1 MKGFKFC
8 LLGVIALA
16 LLSSSCKKP
25 KSATTGWKLNDPKWG
40 GFQRYN
46 YKGQETGPNLILIPG
61 GTFTMGTQEQDVLY
75 DNNNAERRVTVPSFY
90 MDEAEVSNYQYL
102 EYLYWLSR
110 VFGGDNPAV
119 YNAALPDSLAWR
131 SKLAYNE
138 PYVNNYLRHP
148 SYQDYPVVGVTWVQA
163 SRFCDWR
170 TDRVNEMILIREG
183 ILKPDPDQQNE
194 GNFNT
199 EAYLQGQYEGAI
211 REKGQ
216 LKDLDPHGA
225 GTRRVR
231 IEDGIFLPDYRLP
244 TEAEWE
250 YAASAFN
257 GNANKGEENIN
268 TRKVY
273 PWNGLTVRAEGPE
286 KKRGEIMAN
295 FKRGRGD
302 NAGIASKLNDNGF
315 ITTPVKSNYPNDF
328 GLYNMAG
335 NVSEWVM
342 DVYRPLSGEDMN
354 DFRAFRGNVYKTK
367 QLDPDGYVMEKDS
380 LGRIK
385 YRDVTPEEN
394 ANRHNYKK
402 ADNIGY
408 QDEES
413 YQQDEQKYDY
423 GTATLIN
430 NKARVYKGGSW
441 NDRAYWL
448 TPGTRRFLEETQDL
462 STLGFR
468 CAMERLG
475 GAKGNNQSKKKGNG
489 Y

>member
-1 MKGFKFC
+1 MKGFK
-8 LLGVIALA
+8 LTIIGVLALA
-16 LLSSSCKKP
+16 LLSTSCKKQ
-25 KSATTGWKLNDPKWG
+25 KSSTTGWNLNDPKWG
-40 GFQRYN
+40 GFQRYD
-46 YKGQETGPNLILIPG
+46 YKGQETGPNLVLVPG

-75 DNNNAERRVTVPSFY
+75 DNNNMERRVTVPTFY
-90 MDEAEVSNYQYL
+90 MDEAEISNFQYL
-102 EYLYWLSR
+102 EYLFWLQR
-110 VFGGDNPAV
+110 TYLDVPQV
-119 YNAALPDSLAWR
+119 HTAALPDTLAWR
-131 SKLAYNE
+131 NKLAYNE

-148 SYQDYPVVGVTWVQA
+148 SYQDYPVVGVSWVQA

-183 ILKPDPDQQNE
+183 ILKPNPDQANE
-194 GNFNT
+194 DVFNT

-216 LKDLDPHGA
+216 LKDLDPHGS
-225 GTRRVR
+225 GTRKVR
-231 IEDGIFLPDYRLP
+231 MEDGIFLPDYRLP

-250 YAASAFN
+250 YAAGAFT

-273 PWNGLTVRAEGPE
+273 PWNGLTVRAESPE
-286 KKRGEIMAN
+286 KRRGEIMAN

-315 ITTPVKSNYPNDF
+315 IPTPVHSNYPNDF

-342 DVYRPLSGEDMN
+342 DIYRPLSGEDVT
-354 DFRAFRGNVYKTK
+354 DFRAFRGNVYRTK

-402 ADNIGY
+402 ADNMGY
-408 QDEES
+408 LDEES
-413 YQQDEQKYDY
+413 YQNDEQKYDY
-423 GTATLIN
+423 GTSTLIN

-448 TPGTRRFLEETQDL
+448 TPGTRRFLEETQ
-462 STLGFR
+462 STSTIGFR
-468 CAMERLG
+468 CCMERVG
-475 GAKGNNQSKKKGNG
+475 GAAGNNQKKKKGSG